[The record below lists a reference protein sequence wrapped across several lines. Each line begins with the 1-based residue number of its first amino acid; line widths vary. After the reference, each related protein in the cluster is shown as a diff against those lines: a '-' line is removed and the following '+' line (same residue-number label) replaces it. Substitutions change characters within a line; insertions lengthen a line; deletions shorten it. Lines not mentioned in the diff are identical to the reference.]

1 MDNITVVKDY
11 PGNELHVGDIV
22 LYCERGSK
30 YFTEG
35 VVINNSRSISVAVLD
50 SLRFENIR
58 KKPNT
63 CYYTS
68 IYSECICRSTARVG
82 DELINLTA
90 LGMRD
95 KFDINE

>member
-1 MDNITVVKDY
+1 MNNITIIKDY
-11 PGNELHVGDIV
+11 LGNELHEGDV
-22 LYCERGSK
+22 VFYCKRGSK

-35 VVINNSRSISVAVLD
+35 VVVNDSHSLSVGVSDISL
-50 SLRFENIR
+50 FENIR
-58 KKPNT
+58 KKPDT
-63 CYYTS
+63 RYYTS
-68 IYSECICRSTARVG
+68 IYSECICRSTASVG